1 MGLLVFDVVGFAV
14 LFVLAVVHFATRRSN
29 HWLGVVLVGVAVM
42 MLGAVL
48 YPPAIDHRLAHL
60 LLRGIIIGLFTVWVG
75 LWMQFYPTRRQIER
89 PKWPVWLLTFVI
101 FTVGLG
107 LMGAD
112 FYGPFPQWGFVAF
125 FAVGGFVAGV
135 ASLISVEWSSV
146 KRLFWSLL
154 GGGSRGP

>member
-29 HWLGVVLVGVAVM
+29 HWLGVVLLGVAVM

-60 LLRGIIIGLFTVWVG
+60 LLRGIVIGLFTIWVV
-75 LWMQFYPTRRQIER
+75 LWMEFYPTRRQVER
-89 PKWPVWLLTFVI
+89 PKWPVWLLTFVV

-112 FYGPFPQWGFVAF
+112 MYGPFPQWGSVVF
-125 FAVGGFVAGV
+125 FAGLGVVAGV
-135 ASLISVEWSSV
+135 SGLIWAEWSSV
-146 KRLFWSLL
+146 KRLF
-154 GGGSRGP
+154 R